1 MPLVSI
7 IVPVY
12 NVQNVVQYCI
22 ESILKQTVK
31 DFELL
36 LINDGSTDGS
46 GMVCDKYSQKDS
58 RVIVIH
64 KENGGV
70 SSARNIGFA
79 KAQGKYI
86 VCVDSDD
93 FVEPDYLQTLL
104 EVREKFPN
112 AGHIWCCFQTV
123 TTSNKEDLKLNL
135 ASDNEEISLF
145 DRKDIMTLYELWL
158 LQMPWNKL
166 YDAELIKKDKLCMDE
181 SLNLGEDLVFNLQY
195 LNAVLNTD
203 IVIVNKPVYNYVINH
218 NNSLDNKYCSNLL
231 QSCEKTNNIIKNYM
245 VKWKIDSSQEYKYYN
260 MCFNK
265 YERILDNTFKKGN
278 LQSKKEKVQFNN
290 SVIKSEKF
298 KQALENRTRFVHP
311 LLIKAYKTGNYKNVL
326 KLKKLIKLKNKFV
339 R

>member
-166 YDAELIKKDKLCMDE
+166 YDAELIKK
-181 SLNLGEDLVFNLQY
+181 
-195 LNAVLNTD
+195 T
-203 IVIVNKPVYNYVINH
+203 NYVWMNH
-218 NNSLDNKYCSNLL
+218 
-231 QSCEKTNNIIKNYM
+231 
-245 VKWKIDSSQEYKYYN
+245 
-260 MCFNK
+260 
-265 YERILDNTFKKGN
+265 
-278 LQSKKEKVQFNN
+278 
-290 SVIKSEKF
+290 
-298 KQALENRTRFVHP
+298 
-311 LLIKAYKTGNYKNVL
+311 LI
-326 KLKKLIKLKNKFV
+326 
-339 R
+339 

>member
-46 GMVCDKYSQKDS
+46 GMVCDRYSQKDS

-112 AGHIWCCFQTV
+112 TGHIWCCFQTV

-203 IVIVNKPVYNYVINH
+203 IVIVNKPVYNYVINY

-326 KLKKLIKLKNKFV
+326 RLKKLIKFKNKFV

>member
-46 GMVCDKYSQKDS
+46 GMVCDRYSQKDS

-326 KLKKLIKLKNKFV
+326 RLKKLIKFKNKFV

>member
-46 GMVCDKYSQKDS
+46 GMVCDRYSQKDS

-135 ASDNEEISLF
+135 ASNNEEISLF

-166 YDAELIKKDKLCMDE
+166 YDAELIKKDNLCMDE

-278 LQSKKEKVQFNN
+278 LKSKKEKVQFNN

-326 KLKKLIKLKNKFV
+326 RLKKLIKFKNKFV

>member
-326 KLKKLIKLKNKFV
+326 RIKKLIKLKNKFV

>member
-12 NVQNVVQYCI
+12 NVHNIVQHCI

-46 GMVCDKYSQKDS
+46 GMVCDKYSQKDK
-58 RVIVIH
+58 RITVIH

-104 EVREKFPN
+104 EVRERFPN
-112 AGHIWCCFQTV
+112 AGNIWCCFQTV

-135 ASDNEEISLF
+135 ASDNEEVLLF

-166 YDAELIKKDKLCMDE
+166 YDTELIKKYNLYMDE

-203 IVIVNKPVYNYVINH
+203 IVVVNKPVYNYVINH

-245 VKWKIDSSQEYKYYN
+245 IKWKIDSSQEYKYYN

-290 SVIKSEKF
+290 SVIKSENF

-326 KLKKLIKLKNKFV
+326 RLKKLIKLKNKFV

>member
-326 KLKKLIKLKNKFV
+326 RLKKLIKFKNKFV